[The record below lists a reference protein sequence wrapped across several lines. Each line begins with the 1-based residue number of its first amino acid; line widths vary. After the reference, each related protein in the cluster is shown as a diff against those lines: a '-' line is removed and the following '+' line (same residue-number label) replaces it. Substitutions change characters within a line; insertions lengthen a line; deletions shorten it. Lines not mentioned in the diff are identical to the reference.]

1 MSLFITGL
9 SDGKCKVHSTFDVQ
23 SSRDFGDSES
33 GRPHSEVAD
42 VVESSAPEQPDP
54 SSTEAEADKE
64 NSFHLSYED
73 SGLLSSESPEEAAAE
88 EPVQQPEES
97 EEETDSEEVEG

>member
-1 MSLFITGL
+1 MSLLITGL
-9 SDGKCKVHSTFDVQ
+9 SDGKSKVHSTFDVQ
-23 SSRDFGDSES
+23 SSRDFGDNES
-33 GRPHSEVAD
+33 SQPHSEVAD

-54 SSTEAEADKE
+54 SPTEAEADKE

-73 SGLLSSESPEEAAAE
+73 SGLNESPEEAAAE

>member
-9 SDGKCKVHSTFDVQ
+9 SNGKSKVHSTFDVQ
-23 SSRDFGDSES
+23 SSRDFGDNES
-33 GRPHSEVAD
+33 GRPYSEVAD
-42 VVESSAPEQPDP
+42 GVESSASEQPDP
-54 SSTEAEADKE
+54 SPTEAEANKE

-73 SGLLSSESPEEAAAE
+73 SGLLGNECPEEAAVE

>member
-9 SDGKCKVHSTFDVQ
+9 SDGKSKIRSTFDVQ
-23 SSRDFGDSES
+23 SSGQ
-33 GRPHSEVAD
+33 PHSEVAD
-42 VVESSAPEQPDP
+42 VADSSAPEQPDP
-54 SSTEAEADKE
+54 FPTEAEANRE

-73 SGLLSSESPEEAAAE
+73 SGHLSNESPEEAAAE
-88 EPVQQPEES
+88 EPVQQLEEL